1 MDPPLFT
8 SSSSSMHTTLETC
21 LTIQAT
27 HGQLLL
33 DLLNEVAALQA
44 DLAYAR
50 GASPPVPPFNES

>member
-1 MDPPLFT
+1 
-8 SSSSSMHTTLETC
+8 MHTTLETC